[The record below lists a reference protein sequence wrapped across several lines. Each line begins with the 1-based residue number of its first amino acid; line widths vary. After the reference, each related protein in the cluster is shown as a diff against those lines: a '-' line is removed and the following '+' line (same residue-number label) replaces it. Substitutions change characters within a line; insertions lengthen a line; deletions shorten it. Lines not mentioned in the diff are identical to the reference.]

1 MSNYIDVDILRA
13 EIKRKKPKL
22 RKICGQDC
30 KMTTTQVGKL
40 FDGILSFVDSNS
52 EPGVDL
58 ENELKKYFW
67 NFTKYSTKSLHSL
80 KVVAASKYKCHICL
94 NYPGYL
100 KNSKDLL
107 STSFTVGNYKFHRH
121 AIQCS
126 SYLEKEEK
134 AKARDNILFIFSVF
148 YSRTIW
154 LRLQEAERDNPIWST
169 S

>member
-58 ENELKKYFW
+58 ENELKKYC
-67 NFTKYSTKSLHSL
+67 KEY
-80 KVVAASKYKCHICL
+80 Y
-94 NYPGYL
+94 NYDYPEQGD
-100 KNSKDLL
+100 N
-107 STSFTVGNYKFHRH
+107 
-121 AIQCS
+121 CS
-126 SYLEKEEK
+126 SVMPHVIET
-134 AKARDNILFIFSVF
+134 ARRFFELGKRAQRYEDGNGDN
-148 YSRTIW
+148 
-154 LRLQEAERDNPIWST
+154 
-169 S
+169 